1 MLNMTFKNKKS
12 LGQNFL
18 IDKNILKK
26 ISDIG
31 KISEKDKV
39 IEVGPGNGNLTEYLI
54 KKNPEYLKIIEKDDE
69 LVKILSNKFKDQIE
83 ILHKDILKVNED
95 FYDEDVIVYGNLPY
109 NISTKIL
116 ANWCL
121 SKKIKFKRL
130 ILMFQKEV
138 ADRIIAGVNTKEY
151 SRITIL
157 ANWKFNIKKILDVN
171 PDCFTP
177 KPKIKSTLLEFIP
190 KKSFIELK
198 NPRNLEKIT
207 NLFFNQRRKMI
218 KKNFMKLFNDFD
230 TIAEKY
236 NVKLTDRPQRLS
248 VNKFLMIIKEYEKN
262 LY

>member
-1 MLNMTFKNKKS
+1 MKFRNKKS

-26 ISDIG
+26 ITDIG
-31 KISEKDKV
+31 KITESDKV

-54 KKNPEYLKIIEKDDE
+54 KKNPKYLKIIEKDDE
-69 LVKILSNKFKDQIE
+69 LIKILSNKFKDQIE
-83 ILHKDILKVNED
+83 IFHKDILKVSGD
-95 FYDEDVIVYGNLPY
+95 FYDDDVIIFGNLPY

-121 SKKIKFKRL
+121 SKNIKFKKL

-138 ADRIIAGVNTKEY
+138 ADRIIAEVNTKEY

-157 ANWKFNIKKILDVN
+157 SNWKFNIKKILDVN
-171 PDCFTP
+171 PDCFIP

-218 KKNFMKLFNDFD
+218 KKNFMRLFNDFD
-230 TIAEKY
+230 TVAEKY
-236 NVKLTDRPQRLS
+236 NVKLTDRPQRLT
-248 VNKFLMIIKEYEKN
+248 VDKFLMIIKEYEKN
-262 LY
+262 LN

>member
-1 MLNMTFKNKKS
+1 MKFKNKKS

-26 ISDIG
+26 IADIG
-31 KISEKDKV
+31 KISENDKV

-54 KKNPEYLKIIEKDDE
+54 RKNPEYLKIIEKDDK
-69 LVKILSNKFKDQIE
+69 LIKILTNKFKDQIE
-83 ILHKDILKVNED
+83 IFHKDILKVSED
-95 FYDEDVIVYGNLPY
+95 FYDDDVTIYGNLPY

-121 SKKIKFKRL
+121 SKNIKFKRL

-138 ADRIIAGVNTKEY
+138 ADRIIAQVNTKDY

-157 ANWKFNIKKILDVN
+157 ANWKFNIKKILDLN
-171 PDCFTP
+171 PDCFIP
-177 KPKIKSTLLEFIP
+177 KPKIKSSLLEFIP

-198 NPRNLEKIT
+198 NPKNLEKIT

-218 KKNFMKLFNDFD
+218 KKNFMRLFNDFD
-230 TIAEKY
+230 TVAKKY
-236 NVKLTDRPQRLS
+236 NFELTDRPQRLS

-262 LY
+262 LN